1 MLKIVV
7 TGPESVG
14 KSTLAVA
21 LSEHFNAP
29 LVQEYARE
37 YLEKKYENTEGGIPT
52 YDASDLFKMLM
63 GQIKNEEKSR
73 KVLVL
78 KNNKGILICDTD
90 SLTFKIWSEE
100 VFKKVET
107 KTQQLID
114 NQFINSKRNDKTIY
128 LLCSPQGIVWQPD
141 PLRENPNDRDRLFE
155 IYKKELTRHQ
165 KTYFILRG
173 SKSERLTAAINIIE
187 SFIN

>member
-21 LSEHFNAP
+21 LSKHFNTP

-37 YLEKKYENTEGGIPT
+37 YLEKKYANTEGGIPT
-52 YDASDLFKMLM
+52 YDTFDLFKMLI
-63 GQIKNEEKSR
+63 GQIQNEEESR
-73 KVLVL
+73 EELIL
-78 KNNKGILICDTD
+78 KNKNGILICDTD
-90 SLTFKIWSEE
+90 SLTYKIWSEE
-100 VFKKVET
+100 VFKIIEM

-114 NQFINSKRNDKTIY
+114 NQLINSKKDDKIIY
-128 LLCSPQGIVWQPD
+128 FLCSPEGILWQPD

-155 IYKKELTRHQ
+155 IYKKELMTYQ

-173 SKSERLTAAINIIE
+173 SKNERLTTVIDILK